1 MERYSP
7 HMEQGF
13 PGNCLP
19 GIKTP
24 PCLITKLYTNFVMES
39 MDIPLVLAG

>member
-1 MERYSP
+1 
-7 HMEQGF
+7 
-13 PGNCLP
+13 

-24 PCLITKLYTNFVMES
+24 PYLITKLYTNFVIES

>member
-1 MERYSP
+1 
-7 HMEQGF
+7 
-13 PGNCLP
+13 LIA

-24 PCLITKLYTNFVMES
+24 PYLITKLYINFAMKS